1 MCHLFL
7 TVVET
12 PTYLNNFDMLFGSS
26 NELESNDGA
35 FFLSNI
41 RIALKSHTTPLTNSK
56 NLFFHAFPESLSP
69 IREQQ
74 AIRIFRIIVT

>member
-7 TVVET
+7 AVVET
-12 PTYLNNFDMLFGSS
+12 STYLHDFDILFGSS
-26 NELESNDGA
+26 NELESNDGV

-56 NLFFHAFPESLSP
+56 NPFFHTFPENYLSP
-69 IREQQ
+69 IRKQQ
-74 AIRIFRIIVT
+74 AIRIFRTVT